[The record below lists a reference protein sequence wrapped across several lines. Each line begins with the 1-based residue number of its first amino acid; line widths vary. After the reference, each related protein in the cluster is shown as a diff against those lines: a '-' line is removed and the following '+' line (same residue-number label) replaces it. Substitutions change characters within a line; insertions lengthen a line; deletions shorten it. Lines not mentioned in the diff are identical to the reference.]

1 MNKRQ
6 AKKRKQKVLA
16 YALHNLVEIAE
27 GRGTEVVIPGWMK
40 FYDGSSKRRSVID
53 WDEALEKV
61 EKQLKRAE
69 ERQLSRME

>member
-6 AKKRKQKVLA
+6 AKKRKQRALK
-16 YALHNLVEIAE
+16 YALQALVELGQGRSAE
-27 GRGTEVVIPGWMK
+27 GDIPGWVK

-53 WDEALEKV
+53 RDEALEKA

-69 ERQLSRME
+69 ERRLSRME